1 MKMENVNQMGPMHPY
16 NNNWIIEIIPIL
28 LGLIIALLILIIV
41 YLWIN
46 QNKDRKLE
54 KIDEPESETGNL
66 DKIDVA
72 IRLLNDNE
80 KLIVQALIDNDGDML
95 QKDISTELGL
105 SRVQTHRSIQSLIER
120 DIVTTEDYFNTK
132 KVTLSKWLYTE

>member
-1 MKMENVNQMGPMHPY
+1 MGPMHPY

>member
-1 MKMENVNQMGPMHPY
+1 MDNVNQMGPMHPY
-16 NNNWIIEIIPIL
+16 TSSWITEIIPIL
-28 LGLIIALLILIIV
+28 LGLIIVLLILIIV

-46 QNKDRKLE
+46 QNNDRKPE
-54 KIDEPESETGNL
+54 KISETESKSETGNL

-72 IRLLNDNE
+72 IRLLTENE
-80 KLIVQALIDNDGDML
+80 KLIVQALIDNGGDML

-120 DIVTTEDYFNTK
+120 DMVTTIDYFNTK

>member
-1 MKMENVNQMGPMHPY
+1 MDNVNQMGPMHPY

-54 KIDEPESETGNL
+54 KIDEHDSESETGNL

-120 DIVTTEDYFNTK
+120 DMVTTVDYFNTK
-132 KVTLSKWLYTE
+132 KVTLSNWLYTE

>member
-1 MKMENVNQMGPMHPY
+1 MDDVNQMGPMHPY
-16 NNNWIIEIIPIL
+16 TDSWIIDIIPIL
-28 LGLIIALLILIIV
+28 LGLIIVLLVLIIV

-46 QNKDRKLE
+46 QNNDRKPE
-54 KIDEPESETGNL
+54 KIVETETVFENGSL

-72 IRLLNDNE
+72 IRLLTDNE
-80 KLIVQALIDNDGDML
+80 KVIVQALIDNGGDML

-120 DIVTTEDYFNTK
+120 DMVTAVDYFNTK
-132 KVTLSKWLYTE
+132 KITLSKWLYTE

>member
-1 MKMENVNQMGPMHPY
+1 MGPMHPY

-54 KIDEPESETGNL
+54 KIDEPDSESETGNL

>member
-1 MKMENVNQMGPMHPY
+1 MGPMHPTY
-16 NNNWIIEIIPIL
+16 DSWVLEIIPIL
-28 LGLIIALLILIIV
+28 LGIIIALLLILIV

-46 QNKDRKLE
+46 QNNKQISKPQKKEINPKNDAHE
-54 KIDEPESETGNL
+54 KID
-66 DKIDVA
+66 IA

-80 KLIVQALIDNDGDML
+80 KLIVQSLLDNGGEML

-120 DIVTTEDYFNTK
+120 DMVTTEDYFNTK
-132 KVTLSKWLYTE
+132 KVTLSKWLLNE

>member
-1 MKMENVNQMGPMHPY
+1 MGPMHPY

-54 KIDEPESETGNL
+54 KIDEHDSESETGNL

-120 DIVTTEDYFNTK
+120 DMVTTVDYFNTK
-132 KVTLSKWLYTE
+132 KVTLSNWLYTE

>member
-1 MKMENVNQMGPMHPY
+1 MYNIEQMGPMHPY
-16 NNNWIIEIIPIL
+16 TDSWIIEIIPIL
-28 LGLIIALLILIIV
+28 LGFVIVLLVFIIV

-46 QNKDRKLE
+46 QNKDRNPE
-54 KIDEPESETGNL
+54 KINETESKFEAGNL

-80 KLIVQALIDNDGDML
+80 KMIVQALIDNGGEML
-95 QKDISTELGL
+95 QKDISTEQGL

-120 DIVTTEDYFNTK
+120 DMVTTEDYFNTK
-132 KVTLSKWLYTE
+132 KVTLSNWLLTE

>member
-1 MKMENVNQMGPMHPY
+1 MENVNQMGPMHPY